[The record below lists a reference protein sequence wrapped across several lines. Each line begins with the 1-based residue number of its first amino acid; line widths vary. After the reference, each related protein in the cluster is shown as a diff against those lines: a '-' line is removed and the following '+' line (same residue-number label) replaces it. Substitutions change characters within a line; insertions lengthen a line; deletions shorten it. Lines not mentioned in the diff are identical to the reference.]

1 MKLKHY
7 KISSQLLISIFVQVF
22 FLIVIGIISLMHA
35 TDLHNQ
41 TEKLYTHPMAVRI
54 AINAL
59 QNDITTMRLG
69 TRDMM
74 LARNDEE
81 ESTAEEIIAKANADA
96 ILQFQVLKSKYLGPP
111 GDINEAFDAFNAWS
125 SLLHHNNMSIKAD
138 RSTVNEVKDRV
149 KLTGRSG
156 QLRGIMYSKIDTI
169 NKTSAENSEELY
181 KNSEKLKQQLNFE
194 LYLLL
199 FIILTVTIILNYNLL
214 LNIRKS
220 INALTLVAQKFK
232 NGDMS
237 ARSNVHTNNE
247 FSLLS
252 ETFNELASKIQQ
264 NAHIG
269 GLEKQLA
276 SGMLRETNAKDFF
289 VEMLPLMANLTNSQ
303 IAAVYLLNSETSNFE
318 LFHSLGLTRD
328 SITSFSAENPEGE
341 FAMCV
346 ITRKTQKISKIPHDT
361 DFIFHTVS
369 GSIVPREIITIPL
382 LVDEAVVG
390 VISLASVRKY
400 SDTAEMLIYNIYN
413 TLNARVEGVLAY
425 RQLQKFSVRLEQQS
439 CELEEQNK
447 MLEAQKDKL
456 NELNQMKTSFLSNMS
471 HELRTPLNSIIA
483 LSGLLNRN
491 LKNQIDDELYS
502 YLPVIERNGKH
513 LLTIINDILDFSRVE
528 SGRETISYSR
538 INPQQIIRELCETL
552 QPIASEKNISLIV
565 TIPEEIDEMITDEK
579 KFRHIMQNLIANGV
593 KFTNE
598 GKVGIT
604 LIPHKNTIQID
615 VSDTGIGIQPE
626 HLVHIFDEFS
636 QADSSTSRR
645 FGGTGLGLA
654 IARKYARML
663 GGDISVQSMP
673 EVGSVFTLTLKLVEI

>member
-1 MKLKHY
+1 MKLKQY

-41 TEKLYTHPMAVRI
+41 TKKLYTHPMAVRI

-74 LARNDEE
+74 LARTEDEE
-81 ESTAEEIIAKANADA
+81 SAAEEIIAKANADA

-125 SLLHHNNMSIKAD
+125 ALLHHNNSSVKAD
-138 RSTVNEVKDRV
+138 RSKVHEVKDRV
-149 KLTGRSG
+149 KATGRSG
-156 QLRGIMYSKIDTI
+156 QLRGIMYSKIETI
-169 NKTSAENSEELY
+169 NKTSAENSEVLFR
-181 KNSEKLKQQLNFE
+181 NSEKLKQQLNFE
-194 LYLLL
+194 LYILL
-199 FIILTVTIILNYNLL
+199 FIILTVTITLNYNLFHS
-214 LNIRKS
+214 IRKS

-247 FSLLS
+247 FSLFS

-264 NAHIG
+264 NVHIG

-303 IAAVYLLNSETSNFE
+303 IAAVYLLNSETNNFE
-318 LFHSLGLTRD
+318 LFHSVGLTRD
-328 SITSFSAENPEGE
+328 SIASFSAENPEGE

-346 ITRKTQKISKIPHDT
+346 ITRKIQKTSKIPYDT

-382 LVDEAVVG
+382 LVDETVVG

-400 SDTAEMLIYNIYN
+400 SDTAEILIYNIHN

-552 QPIASEKNISLIV
+552 HPIASEKNISLNV

-579 KFRHIMQNLIANGV
+579 KFRHIMQNLIANAL

-598 GKVGIT
+598 GKVEIT
-604 LIPHKNTIQID
+604 LIPHKNSIQID
-615 VSDTGIGIQPE
+615 VLDTGIGIQTE

-673 EVGSVFTLTLKLVEI
+673 ELGSVFTLTLKLVEI